1 VGWGGGMARA
11 TKSLPDYRVSFV
23 DADGELIRS
32 QTIDASDDREAV
44 KKARRLLGRDD
55 IELWDGKRLVAR
67 LDHDRPWPKDE

>member
-1 VGWGGGMARA
+1 MARA

-32 QTIDASDDREAV
+32 QTIDASNDREAV
-44 KKARRLLGRDD
+44 KKARRLLDRDD

>member
-1 VGWGGGMARA
+1 MARA
-11 TKSLPDYRVSFV
+11 TISLPDYRVSFV

-32 QTIDASDDREAV
+32 QTIDASNDREAV
-44 KKARRLLGRDD
+44 KKARRLLDRDD